1 MKYVLV
7 ITRSAAA
14 QSSSTLVPSEFLI
27 PKPYP
32 VSIPLNPLEIF
43 LTWPFRPLQ
52 TRRISSDETTEV
64 LLRRLENKL
73 SFSDSDNPN

>member
-1 MKYVLV
+1 MKYLLV

-14 QSSSTLVPSEFLI
+14 QSSSPLEPCEFLI

-32 VSIPLNPLEIF
+32 ASIPSNPLEIF

-52 TRRISSDETTEV
+52 TSRISSDGTTEV
-64 LLRRLENKL
+64 LLRRLKNKL
-73 SFSDSDNPN
+73 SFSDSDNPD